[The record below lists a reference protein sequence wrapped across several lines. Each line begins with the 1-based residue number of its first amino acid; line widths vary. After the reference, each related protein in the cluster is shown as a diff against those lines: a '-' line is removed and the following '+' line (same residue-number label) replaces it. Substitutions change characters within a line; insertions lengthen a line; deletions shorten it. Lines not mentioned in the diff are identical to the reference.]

1 MSTPE
6 MSPPLSPVVEEM
18 VFLPALPLL
27 ALGPLSPLV
36 VVAAA
41 ALRSLG
47 EGRCS
52 EGGRD
57 LRCAGG
63 RDSSLAPLAPSA
75 IAIVRVEVSE
85 NNHVG
90 MGSAAATT
98 PSSPQL
104 LGLRHASRLAVQRDA
119 TQGRAYEVMMK
130 QQEYIIFALQHTS
143 ILASSNP
150 PSRPP
155 SLNTSHHD

>member
-1 MSTPE
+1 MSPPE

-104 LGLRHASRLAVQRDA
+104 LGLRHASRPAVQRDA
-119 TQGRAYEVMMK
+119 TQGRAYE
-130 QQEYIIFALQHTS
+130 
-143 ILASSNP
+143 
-150 PSRPP
+150 
-155 SLNTSHHD
+155 